1 MTIRDYMTKGAHSIG
16 PKQTLAVAHR
26 IMRENHIRHLPVLDA
41 GKLVGVVSDR
51 DLHLVETLDDVD
63 PETVPVEDAMTE
75 QPYSCGPDAHLDT
88 VARIMADHKY
98 GCAVVL
104 YKGKLL
110 GVFTTTDA
118 LRALADLSARKVYPP
133 TA

>member
-26 IMRENHIRHLPVLDA
+26 IMRDNHIRHLPVLDA
-41 GKLVGVVSDR
+41 GKLIGVISDR

-63 PETVPVEDAMTE
+63 PETVPVEDAMSE
-75 QPYSCGPDAHLDT
+75 QPYAVGPEAHLDT
-88 VARIMADHKY
+88 VARTMAEHKY

-110 GVFTTTDA
+110 GVFTTVDA
-118 LRALADLSARKVYPP
+118 LRALADFSTSRRL
-133 TA
+133 

>member
-41 GKLVGVVSDR
+41 GRLVGVVSDR
-51 DLHLVETLDDVD
+51 DLHLVETLDDVN

-75 QPYSCGPDAHLDT
+75 QPYAVGPDAHLGA
-88 VARIMADHKY
+88 VARTMAEHKY

-110 GVFTTTDA
+110 GVFTTVDA
-118 LRALADLSARKVYPP
+118 LRALADLARSAG
-133 TA
+133 

>member
-1 MTIRDYMTKGAHSIG
+1 
-16 PKQTLAVAHR
+16 
-26 IMRENHIRHLPVLDA
+26 
-41 GKLVGVVSDR
+41 
-51 DLHLVETLDDVD
+51 
-63 PETVPVEDAMTE
+63 MTE
-75 QPYSCGPDAHLDT
+75 PVYSVGPDAHLDT
-88 VARIMADHKY
+88 VARTMAEHKY

-133 TA
+133 AV